1 MRTKGIVFDIK
12 RFALHDGPGLR
23 TTVFLKGCPLSCG
36 WCHNPESR
44 DFSPALLF
52 RPSRC
57 LRCLR
62 CVEAC
67 PNQAISSQSGFPVTD
82 HSSCSAS
89 GRCVEVCPSGA
100 REIVGR
106 EFTAAEIMEEIRRDR
121 VFFDESGGGVT
132 FSGGEPVSQ
141 PEFLASLL
149 KACRNEG
156 IHTALDTSGFA
167 EKTLFLEI
175 ASLASLVLYDL
186 KVMDP
191 ETHLRLTGVYN
202 KEILENISALAG
214 RGTEILIRIP
224 MIPDINDSEENI
236 SRTGDFARGLPDI
249 SGVELLPFHPMAK
262 EKHQRFSIPY
272 EGPVPGKYPEGR
284 IDAAARILSGMG
296 INVIRRDA

>member
-1 MRTKGIVFDIK
+1 MQTKGIVFDIK

-23 TTVFLKGCPLSCG
+23 TTVFLKGCPLSCP

-44 DFSPALLF
+44 EFSPVLLF
-52 RPSRC
+52 RPARC

-67 PNQAISSQSGFPVTD
+67 PNHAISSQSGFPFTD
-82 HSSCSAS
+82 HSACTAC
-89 GRCVEVCPSGA
+89 GQCTEACPSEA

-106 EFTAAEIMEEIRRDR
+106 EFTVSEAMEEIRRDR
-121 VFFDESGGGVT
+121 IFYDESGGGVT
-132 FSGGEPVSQ
+132 FSGGEPLSQ

-149 KACRNEG
+149 RACRIDG

-167 EKTLFLEI
+167 EKTVFLRT
-175 ASLASLVLYDL
+175 ATLASLVLYDL

-202 KEILENISALAG
+202 KEILENITALSG
-214 RGTEILIRIP
+214 LGTEILIRIP
-224 MIPDINDSEENI
+224 LVPDLNDSEANI
-236 SRTGDFARGLPDI
+236 IQTGDFARGLPNI
-249 SGVELLPFHPMAK
+249 SGVELLPFHSLAL

-272 EGPVPGKYPEGR
+272 GGPPPGRYPEIR
-284 IDAAARILSGMG
+284 IDAAARILSSMG
-296 INVIRRDA
+296 LNVIRRDL